1 MSTYNSK
8 FSGAEIDALLEKVA
22 SGQVG
27 GASVSEKE
35 TLAKEVGATH
45 KHTITLAANMPD
57 NIVMKIRCVTYTADS
72 TPLTVDTMTSLMMQG
87 EGTYFNGYY
96 AGSQNGIAGVSDVI
110 WCLACPEEE
119 SDPILMITPGIAG
132 TNCNYI
138 ESIDFTN
145 QTAVTKSLAT
155 FEAAYGFPV
164 QILIDNLG
172 ATFTDDVTE
181 L

>member
-110 WCLACPEEE
+110 WCLATGEDDSVTLVVSPGRG
-119 SDPILMITPGIAG
+119 ITDH
-132 TNCNYI
+132 NYV

-155 FEAAYGFPV
+155 FEAASGFPV

>member
-35 TLAKEVGATH
+35 TLAKEIGATH
-45 KHTITLAANMPD
+45 KHTITLHMEMD
-57 NIVMKIRCVTYTADS
+57 GMIMKARGVTYSNSAD
-72 TPLTVDTMTSLMMQG
+72 PLTVDLICDFLRFIDGGYMDGYFGMSANGHILVGSVKWCLREGDLIIITSQRAELIDYIKEVDFTASATTPGTVGVLALG
-87 EGTYFNGYY
+87 EP
-96 AGSQNGIAGVSDVI
+96 IPVSDVI
-110 WCLACPEEE
+110 A
-119 SDPILMITPGIAG
+119 D
-132 TNCNYI
+132 
-138 ESIDFTN
+138 
-145 QTAVTKSLAT
+145 
-155 FEAAYGFPV
+155 
-164 QILIDNLG
+164 G